1 MALFKDDKEIDKKNS
16 MSNFLFSTTNNTNNN
31 KTQNKSSTLMFGGE
45 YSNNK
50 HPENNIIQK
59 YDHKKIP
66 MFGDNNAVTLILV
79 SIAIIATYNVNN
91 KIYKFEFSAADIK
104 PYNVRNSEHQR
115 MLVDLRGLV
124 DYYMNVFSEEDQ
136 KKICFLIDKLK
147 NEL

>member
-16 MSNFLFSTTNNTNNN
+16 KSNFLFSTTNNTNNN

-50 HPENNIIQK
+50 NPENNNIQK
-59 YDHKKIP
+59 NDHKKIP
-66 MFGDNNAVTLILV
+66 MFGENNAVNANNTK
-79 SIAIIATYNVNN
+79 NNN
-91 KIYKFEFSAADIK
+91 KSYKFEFSAADIK

>member
-16 MSNFLFSTTNNTNNN
+16 MSDFLFSTTNNN

-59 YDHKKIP
+59 NDHKKIP
-66 MFGDNNAVTLILV
+66 MFGDNNAVNANNTK
-79 SIAIIATYNVNN
+79 NNN

>member
-1 MALFKDDKEIDKKNS
+1 
-16 MSNFLFSTTNNTNNN
+16 
-31 KTQNKSSTLMFGGE
+31 MFGGE

-50 HPENNIIQK
+50 HPENNNIQK
-59 YDHKKIP
+59 NDHKKIP
-66 MFGDNNAVTLILV
+66 MFGENNAVNANNTK
-79 SIAIIATYNVNN
+79 NNN
-91 KIYKFEFSAADIK
+91 KSYKFEFSAADIK

>member
-50 HPENNIIQK
+50 HPENNNIQK
-59 YDHKKIP
+59 NDHKKIP
-66 MFGDNNAVTLILV
+66 MFGDNNAVNANNTK
-79 SIAIIATYNVNN
+79 NNN
-91 KIYKFEFSAADIK
+91 KSYKFEFSAADIK